1 MYSKD
6 ELKNLKLEFWESFAA
21 FCEVQPYLRGRKKIW
36 TLYDT
41 KVKGVELKF
50 DATREGAFVI
60 LEVNHRGEEAR
71 LEMFERLTWYK
82 DTLET
87 DFPEG
92 LTWDICFVRD
102 TGKQVADLTFYM
114 NDTGHASGENTRKE
128 GERKCPYRGNSFYD
142 QSRGQR
148 CAQRESSVNR
158 QIREVQDLV
167 GDVNA
172 QGHDRVDQP
181 FLKDS

>member
-102 TGKQVADLTFYM
+102 TGKQVARIYTSKSGIDFHRRQDWGEFFSFM
-114 NDTGHASGENTRKE
+114 ASQMYLL
-128 GERKCPYRGNSFYD
+128 ERNFMSIAEFL
-142 QSRGQR
+142 
-148 CAQRESSVNR
+148 RE
-158 QIREVQDLV
+158 
-167 GDVNA
+167 
-172 QGHDRVDQP
+172 
-181 FLKDS
+181 

>member
-71 LEMFERLTWYK
+71 VEMFERLTWYK

-92 LTWDICFVRD
+92 LAWDICFVRD
-102 TGKQVADLTFYM
+102 TGKQVARIYTSKSGIDFHRRQDWGEFFSFM
-114 NDTGHASGENTRKE
+114 ASQMYLL
-128 GERKCPYRGNSFYD
+128 ERNFMSIAEYL
-142 QSRGQR
+142 
-148 CAQRESSVNR
+148 RE
-158 QIREVQDLV
+158 
-167 GDVNA
+167 
-172 QGHDRVDQP
+172 
-181 FLKDS
+181 

>member
-50 DATREGAFVI
+50 DETREGAFVI

-102 TGKQVADLTFYM
+102 TGKQVARIYTSKSGIDFHRRQDWGEFFSFM
-114 NDTGHASGENTRKE
+114 ASQMYLL
-128 GERKCPYRGNSFYD
+128 ERNFMSIAEYL
-142 QSRGQR
+142 
-148 CAQRESSVNR
+148 RE
-158 QIREVQDLV
+158 
-167 GDVNA
+167 
-172 QGHDRVDQP
+172 
-181 FLKDS
+181 

>member
-21 FCEVQPYLRGRKKIW
+21 FCEVQPYLRGRKKTW
-36 TLYDT
+36 VLYDT

-60 LEVNHRGEEAR
+60 LEVNHRSEEAR

-102 TGKQVADLTFYM
+102 TGKQVVRIYTAKSGIDFHRRQDWGEFFSFM
-114 NDTGHASGENTRKE
+114 ASQMYLL
-128 GERKCPYRGNSFYD
+128 ERNFMSIAEYL
-142 QSRGQR
+142 
-148 CAQRESSVNR
+148 RE
-158 QIREVQDLV
+158 
-167 GDVNA
+167 
-172 QGHDRVDQP
+172 
-181 FLKDS
+181 

>member
-21 FCEVQPYLRGRKKIW
+21 FCEVQPYLRGRKKTW
-36 TLYDT
+36 VLYDT

-60 LEVNHRGEEAR
+60 LEVNHRSEEAR

-82 DTLET
+82 DTLEM

-102 TGKQVADLTFYM
+102 TVKQVARIYTAKSGIDFHRRQDWGEFFSFM
-114 NDTGHASGENTRKE
+114 ASQMYLL
-128 GERKCPYRGNSFYD
+128 ERNFMSIAEYL
-142 QSRGQR
+142 
-148 CAQRESSVNR
+148 RE
-158 QIREVQDLV
+158 
-167 GDVNA
+167 
-172 QGHDRVDQP
+172 
-181 FLKDS
+181 

>member
-102 TGKQVADLTFYM
+102 TGKQVARIYTSKSGIDFHRRQDWGEFCSFM
-114 NDTGHASGENTRKE
+114 ASQMYLL
-128 GERKCPYRGNSFYD
+128 ERNFMSIAEYL
-142 QSRGQR
+142 
-148 CAQRESSVNR
+148 RE
-158 QIREVQDLV
+158 
-167 GDVNA
+167 
-172 QGHDRVDQP
+172 
-181 FLKDS
+181 

>member
-21 FCEVQPYLRGRKKIW
+21 FCEVQPYLRGRKKVW

-102 TGKQVADLTFYM
+102 TGKQVARIYTSKSGIDFHRRQDWGEFFSFM
-114 NDTGHASGENTRKE
+114 ASQMYLL
-128 GERKCPYRGNSFYD
+128 ERNFMSIAEYL
-142 QSRGQR
+142 
-148 CAQRESSVNR
+148 RE
-158 QIREVQDLV
+158 
-167 GDVNA
+167 
-172 QGHDRVDQP
+172 
-181 FLKDS
+181 

>member
-60 LEVNHRGEEAR
+60 LEVNHRGQEAR

-102 TGKQVADLTFYM
+102 TGKQVARIYTSKSGIDFHRRQDWGEFFSFM
-114 NDTGHASGENTRKE
+114 ASQMYLL
-128 GERKCPYRGNSFYD
+128 ERNFMSIAEYL
-142 QSRGQR
+142 
-148 CAQRESSVNR
+148 RE
-158 QIREVQDLV
+158 
-167 GDVNA
+167 
-172 QGHDRVDQP
+172 
-181 FLKDS
+181 

>member
-21 FCEVQPYLRGRKKIW
+21 FCEVQPYLRGRKKTW
-36 TLYDT
+36 VLYDT

-82 DTLET
+82 DTLEM

-92 LTWDICFVRD
+92 LIWDICFVRD
-102 TGKQVADLTFYM
+102 TGKQVARIYTSKSGIDFHRRQDWGEFFSFM
-114 NDTGHASGENTRKE
+114 ASQMYLL
-128 GERKCPYRGNSFYD
+128 ERNFMSIAEYL
-142 QSRGQR
+142 
-148 CAQRESSVNR
+148 RE
-158 QIREVQDLV
+158 
-167 GDVNA
+167 
-172 QGHDRVDQP
+172 
-181 FLKDS
+181 

>member
-1 MYSKD
+1 MYSKE

-50 DATREGAFVI
+50 DANRQGAYVI
-60 LEVNHRGEEAR
+60 LEVNHRSEDLR

-82 DTLET
+82 ETLEQ

-92 LTWDICFVRD
+92 LIWDICFVREN
-102 TGKQVADLTFYM
+102 GRQVARIYVAKRRIGFASESALGRFFHFY
-114 NDTGHASGENTRKE
+114 G
-128 GERKCPYRGNSFYD
+128 
-142 QSRGQR
+142 
-148 CAQRESSVNR
+148 
-158 QIREVQDLV
+158 
-167 GDVNA
+167 
-172 QGHDRVDQP
+172 
-181 FLKDS
+181 

>member
-102 TGKQVADLTFYM
+102 TGKQVARIYTSKSGIAFHRRQDWGEFFSFM
-114 NDTGHASGENTRKE
+114 ASQMYLL
-128 GERKCPYRGNSFYD
+128 ERNFMSIAEYL
-142 QSRGQR
+142 
-148 CAQRESSVNR
+148 RE
-158 QIREVQDLV
+158 
-167 GDVNA
+167 
-172 QGHDRVDQP
+172 
-181 FLKDS
+181 

>member
-1 MYSKD
+1 M
-6 ELKNLKLEFWESFAA
+6 
-21 FCEVQPYLRGRKKIW
+21 
-36 TLYDT
+36 YDT

-71 LEMFERLTWYK
+71 LEMF

-102 TGKQVADLTFYM
+102 TGKQVARIYTSKSGIDFHRRQDWGEFFSFM
-114 NDTGHASGENTRKE
+114 ASQMYLL
-128 GERKCPYRGNSFYD
+128 ERNFMSIAEYL
-142 QSRGQR
+142 
-148 CAQRESSVNR
+148 RE
-158 QIREVQDLV
+158 
-167 GDVNA
+167 
-172 QGHDRVDQP
+172 
-181 FLKDS
+181 

>member
-102 TGKQVADLTFYM
+102 TGKQVARIYTSKSGIDFHRRQDWGEFFSFM
-114 NDTGHASGENTRKE
+114 ASQMHLL
-128 GERKCPYRGNSFYD
+128 ERNFMSIAEYL
-142 QSRGQR
+142 
-148 CAQRESSVNR
+148 RE
-158 QIREVQDLV
+158 
-167 GDVNA
+167 
-172 QGHDRVDQP
+172 
-181 FLKDS
+181 

>member
-50 DATREGAFVI
+50 DATRDGAFVI
-60 LEVNHRGEEAR
+60 LEVNHKGEEAR

-82 DTLET
+82 ETLEK
-87 DFPEG
+87 DFPKG

-102 TGKQVADLTFYM
+102 TGKQVARIYTSKSGIDFHRRQDWGEFFSFM
-114 NDTGHASGENTRKE
+114 ASQMYLL
-128 GERKCPYRGNSFYD
+128 ERNFMSIAEYL
-142 QSRGQR
+142 
-148 CAQRESSVNR
+148 RE
-158 QIREVQDLV
+158 
-167 GDVNA
+167 
-172 QGHDRVDQP
+172 
-181 FLKDS
+181 

>member
-102 TGKQVADLTFYM
+102 TGKQVARIYTSKSGIDFHRRQDWGEFFSFM
-114 NDTGHASGENTRKE
+114 ASICWNGTS
-128 GERKCPYRGNSFYD
+128 CP
-142 QSRGQR
+142 
-148 CAQRESSVNR
+148 
-158 QIREVQDLV
+158 
-167 GDVNA
+167 
-172 QGHDRVDQP
+172 
-181 FLKDS
+181 

>member
-102 TGKQVADLTFYM
+102 TGKQVARIYTSKSGIDFHRRQDWGEFFSFM
-114 NDTGHASGENTRKE
+114 ASQMYLL
-128 GERKCPYRGNSFYD
+128 ERNFMSIAEYL
-142 QSRGQR
+142 
-148 CAQRESSVNR
+148 RE
-158 QIREVQDLV
+158 
-167 GDVNA
+167 
-172 QGHDRVDQP
+172 
-181 FLKDS
+181 

>member
-21 FCEVQPYLRGRKKIW
+21 YCEVQPYLRGRKKTW

-50 DATREGAFVI
+50 DATRNGAFVI
-60 LEVNHRGEEAR
+60 LEVNHRNEEAR

-92 LTWDICFVRD
+92 LSWDICFVRD
-102 TGKQVADLTFYM
+102 TGKQVARIYTSKSGIDFHHRQDWGEFFSFM
-114 NDTGHASGENTRKE
+114 ASQMYLL
-128 GERKCPYRGNSFYD
+128 ERNFMSIAEYL
-142 QSRGQR
+142 
-148 CAQRESSVNR
+148 RE
-158 QIREVQDLV
+158 
-167 GDVNA
+167 
-172 QGHDRVDQP
+172 
-181 FLKDS
+181 

>member
-21 FCEVQPYLRGRKKIW
+21 FCEVQPYLRGRKKTW
-36 TLYDT
+36 VLYDT

-60 LEVNHRGEEAR
+60 LEVNHRSEEAR

-82 DTLET
+82 DTLEM

-92 LTWDICFVRD
+92 LIWDICFVRD
-102 TGKQVADLTFYM
+102 TGKQVARIYTSKSGIDFHRRQDWGEFFSFM
-114 NDTGHASGENTRKE
+114 ASQMYLL
-128 GERKCPYRGNSFYD
+128 ERNFMSIAEYL
-142 QSRGQR
+142 
-148 CAQRESSVNR
+148 RE
-158 QIREVQDLV
+158 
-167 GDVNA
+167 
-172 QGHDRVDQP
+172 
-181 FLKDS
+181 

>member
-82 DTLET
+82 DTVET

-102 TGKQVADLTFYM
+102 TGKQVARIYTSKSGIDFHRRQDWGEFFSFM
-114 NDTGHASGENTRKE
+114 ASQMYLL
-128 GERKCPYRGNSFYD
+128 ERNFMSIAEYL
-142 QSRGQR
+142 
-148 CAQRESSVNR
+148 RE
-158 QIREVQDLV
+158 
-167 GDVNA
+167 
-172 QGHDRVDQP
+172 
-181 FLKDS
+181 

>member
-102 TGKQVADLTFYM
+102 TGKQVARIYTSKSGIDFHRRQDWGEFFSFM
-114 NDTGHASGENTRKE
+114 ASQMYLL
-128 GERKCPYRGNSFYD
+128 ERNFISIAEYL
-142 QSRGQR
+142 
-148 CAQRESSVNR
+148 RE
-158 QIREVQDLV
+158 
-167 GDVNA
+167 
-172 QGHDRVDQP
+172 
-181 FLKDS
+181 

>member
-82 DTLET
+82 DTLEM

-102 TGKQVADLTFYM
+102 TGKQVARIYTSKSGIDFHRRQDWGEFFSFM
-114 NDTGHASGENTRKE
+114 ASQMYLL
-128 GERKCPYRGNSFYD
+128 ERNFMSIAEYLRD
-142 QSRGQR
+142 
-148 CAQRESSVNR
+148 
-158 QIREVQDLV
+158 
-167 GDVNA
+167 
-172 QGHDRVDQP
+172 
-181 FLKDS
+181 